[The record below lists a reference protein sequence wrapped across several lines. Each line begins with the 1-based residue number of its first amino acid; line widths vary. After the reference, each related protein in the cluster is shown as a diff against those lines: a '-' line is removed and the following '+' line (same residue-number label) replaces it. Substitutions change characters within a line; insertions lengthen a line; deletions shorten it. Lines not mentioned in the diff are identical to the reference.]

1 MTAEFESPAP
11 TPSTRSF
18 RDLRRDRKFVAL
30 LLAVVIVVALEILSL
45 AGWEIPLPW
54 APLLFA
60 AFIVGVGWQVLRKGA
75 IALVKLRFSSISL
88 LMLIATI
95 AAFYLGEYTE
105 AAVVIV
111 LYTLGERLEDFGIS
125 NSKSA
130 LDALVQKTPRTAR
143 VKGADDEAPV
153 DTIGVGTILIVKP
166 GEAIPLDGV
175 IEAGSTTVDEAA
187 ITGEPLPKDKRV
199 GEAVFAGTL
208 NREGAIEVR
217 TTKLHRDTTLS
228 KIVAMT
234 FDAQQGKARTQK
246 FIEQFSRFYTPA
258 VLVMAILVVAI
269 PVLAFGEPFDTWLLQ
284 GVTLLVIAC
293 PCALVISTPVA
304 IYAAI
309 GNASGRG
316 VIVKGGKY
324 VELLARIRVMALDK
338 TRTITKGSP
347 VISDVI
353 PLGNTSRHELIAC
366 AAGAEVFSEH
376 PLAQAIVD
384 LARQE
389 GLTPHDVEQV
399 QSVVGKGL
407 TAQCL
412 VCKHKDIFIGKVGY
426 ISDLMRVSGEAA
438 AAVEGLQKQGK
449 TAIVVSFGD
458 GIAGIFG
465 VADPIKPESART
477 VAELHRLGVATVMLT
492 GDNAKN
498 AAVIA
503 AEVGISTVHGDLL
516 PEDKVAQ
523 LKTLIAAHEGRVS
536 MVGDGVNDAPAL
548 ALASVGIA
556 MGAAG
561 SDTAIETAP
570 VVLMNDSL
578 GLLPFLIR
586 LGRRTL
592 LTIRV
597 STVLAIVVKVVFVGL
612 AVAGRGNLALAIAAD
627 VGVTVLVIASSL
639 RLMRF
644 EPAAGGGSRSEST
657 AAPAT

>member
-1 MTAEFESPAP
+1 MAADVGSPERTPGAE
-11 TPSTRSF
+11 SF
-18 RDLRRDRKFVAL
+18 RDLRHDRKFVAL
-30 LLAVVIVVALEILSL
+30 ALAVVVVVALEILSL
-45 AGWEIPLPW
+45 AGLEVPLPW
-54 APLLFA
+54 APFLFS
-60 AFIVGVGWQVLRKGA
+60 AFIFGVGWQVLRKGA

-143 VKGADDEAPV
+143 VKGADGEVPV
-153 DTIGVGTILIVKP
+153 DAIEIGTTLIVKP
-166 GEAIPLDGV
+166 GEAIPLDGQIV
-175 IEAGSTTVDEAA
+175 AGSTTIDEAA
-187 ITGEPLPKDKRV
+187 ITGEPLPKDKRA

-208 NREGAIEVR
+208 NREGAIELR

-234 FDAQQGKARTQK
+234 FEARENKARTQK

-258 VLVMAILVVAI
+258 VLIMAILVVAI
-269 PVLAFGEPFDTWLLQ
+269 PVLALGKSFDTWLLQ

-309 GNASGRG
+309 GNASARG
-316 VIVKGGKY
+316 VIVKGGKF
-324 VELLARIRVMALDK
+324 VELLARVRVMALDK
-338 TRTITKGSP
+338 TRTITRGSP
-347 VISDVI
+347 AISDVI
-353 PLGNTSRHELIAC
+353 PLGDTSRHELVAC

-384 LARQE
+384 LAKHE

-399 QSVVGKGL
+399 QSVVGKGV

-412 VCKHKDIFIGKVGY
+412 VCKHRDIFIGKVGY
-426 ISDLMRVSGEAA
+426 ISDLTPVSAEAA
-438 AAVEGLQKQGK
+438 AAVERLQQQGK
-449 TAIVVSFGD
+449 TAIVVSFGA

-465 VADPIKPESART
+465 VADPIKADSAR
-477 VAELHRLGVATVMLT
+477 VIAELQGLNVTTVMLT

-498 AAVIA
+498 AAVVA
-503 AEVGISTVHGDLL
+503 REVGIATVYGDLL
-516 PEDKVAQ
+516 PEDKVAR
-523 LKTLIAAHEGRVS
+523 LKVLLSENEGRVS

-570 VVLMNDSL
+570 VVLMNDAL

-612 AVAGRGNLALAIAAD
+612 AVSGRGNLALAIASD

-644 EPAAGGGSRSEST
+644 EPAHAR
-657 AAPAT
+657 